1 MQRRQQEASCLL
13 LLAYCSI
20 VKRVQPCFSGSES
33 IVKHASLATLARDE
47 LSPAGLLPSS
57 KHVSTC
63 FTRALSP
70 VSSVVIWP
78 CVVHQ
83 VRVLGEG
90 FTPEDEEDSAAAEVS
105 KVWAYQA
112 RYRVPLAKAT
122 AGAAPDKYLIFVW
135 WITLCLGP
143 Y

>member
-1 MQRRQQEASCLL
+1 MEC
-13 LLAYCSI
+13 
-20 VKRVQPCFSGSES
+20 VQPCFSGSKS
-33 IVKHASLATLARDE
+33 TVKHASLVILDRDE
-47 LSPAGLLPSS
+47 SSPTGFLPSS
-57 KHVSTC
+57 KHASTC

-70 VSSVVIWP
+70 VSSVTIWP
-78 CVVHQ
+78 GVMQQ

-122 AGAAPDKYLIFVW
+122 AGTALDKLLIFVL
-135 WITLCLGP
+135 WILLHLGP
-143 Y
+143 C